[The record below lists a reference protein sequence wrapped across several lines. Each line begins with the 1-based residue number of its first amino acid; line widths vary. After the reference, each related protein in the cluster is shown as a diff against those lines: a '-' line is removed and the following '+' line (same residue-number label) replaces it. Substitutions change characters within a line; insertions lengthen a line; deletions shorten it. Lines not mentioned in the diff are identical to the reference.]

1 MLTQTEENYIKAVFK
16 IAEKDKKAVSTNALA
31 ALLATSAASVTD
43 MLKRLAVK
51 DMVIY
56 EKYRG
61 VMLTPVGNKAA
72 IALIRRHRLWETFLV
87 GKLRFGWHQVH
98 DIAEQLEHI
107 DSEELMSR
115 LDAFLDYPKYDPH
128 GDPIP
133 NAEGKFTLRAQIPL
147 IDASLMLKYVV
158 LGVKEHDEV
167 FLKYLNS
174 IGVKIGSEIRV
185 LEMISY
191 DKSLKVLIDG
201 KNNHILSA
209 QVSSLILVRKTN

>member
-1 MLTQTEENYIKAVFK
+1 MLTRTEENYIKAVFK

-31 ALLATSAASVTD
+31 ALLSTSAASVTD
-43 MLKRLAVK
+43 MLKRLAAK
-51 DMVIY
+51 EMLIY

-61 VMLTPVGNKAA
+61 VMLTPSGNKAA
-72 IALIRRHRLWETFLV
+72 IALIRRHRLWESFLV
-87 GKLRFGWHQVH
+87 TKLRFGWHQVH

-115 LDAFLDYPKYDPH
+115 LDAFLDYPKFDPH

-133 NAEGKFTLRAQIPL
+133 NAEGKFTLRAQISL
-147 IDASLMLKYVV
+147 NDASLMFKYVV
-158 LGVKEHDEV
+158 LGVKEHDDV

-174 IGVKIGSEIRV
+174 IGVKIGSEIKV
-185 LEMISY
+185 LELNSY
-191 DKSLKVLIDG
+191 DKSLGVLIDG

-209 QVSSLILVRKTN
+209 QASSLILVRKTN

>member
-43 MLKRLAVK
+43 MLKRLAAK

-61 VMLTPVGNKAA
+61 VMLTPAGNKAA

-115 LDAFLDYPKYDPH
+115 LDAFLDYPKFDPH

-147 IDASLMLKYVV
+147 IDASLMFKYVV

-185 LEMISY
+185 MEMISY

>member
-1 MLTQTEENYIKAVFK
+1 MLTRTEENYIKAVFK

-31 ALLATSAASVTD
+31 ALLSTSAASVTD
-43 MLKRLAVK
+43 MLKRLAAK
-51 DMVIY
+51 EMLIY

-61 VMLTPVGNKAA
+61 VMLTPSGNKAA
-72 IALIRRHRLWETFLV
+72 IALIRRHRLWESFLV
-87 GKLRFGWHQVH
+87 TKLRFGWHQVH
-98 DIAEQLEHI
+98 EIAEQLEHI

-115 LDAFLDYPKYDPH
+115 LDAFLDYPKFDPH

-133 NAEGKFTLRAQIPL
+133 NAEGKFTLRAQISL
-147 IDASLMLKYVV
+147 NDASLMFKYVV
-158 LGVKEHDEV
+158 LGVKEHDDV

-185 LEMISY
+185 LELNAY
-191 DKSLKVLIDG
+191 DKSLGVLIDG

-209 QVSSLILVRKTN
+209 QASSLILVRKTN

>member
-43 MLKRLAVK
+43 MLKRLAAK

-61 VMLTPVGNKAA
+61 VMLTPAGNKAA

-185 LEMISY
+185 MEMISY
-191 DKSLKVLIDG
+191 DKSLKVMIDG

-209 QVSSLILVRKTN
+209 QVSSLILVRKIN

>member
-1 MLTQTEENYIKAVFK
+1 MLTRTEENYIKTIFK

-31 ALLATSAASVTD
+31 ALLSTSAASVTD
-43 MLKRLAVK
+43 MLKRLAARE
-51 DMVIY
+51 MVIY

-61 VMLTPVGNKAA
+61 AMLTPAGNKAA
-72 IALIRRHRLWETFLV
+72 IALIRRHRLWESFLV
-87 GKLRFGWHQVH
+87 TKLRFGWHQVH

-115 LDAFLDYPKYDPH
+115 LDAFLDYPKFDPH

-133 NAEGKFTLRAQIPL
+133 NAEGKFTLRAQISL
-147 IDASLMLKYVV
+147 NDASLMFKYVV
-158 LGVKEHDEV
+158 LGVKEHDEA

-174 IGVKIGSEIRV
+174 IGVKIGSEIKV
-185 LEMISY
+185 LELNSY
-191 DKSLKVLIDG
+191 DKSLGVLIDG

-209 QVSSLILVRKTN
+209 QASSLILVRKTN

>member
-1 MLTQTEENYIKAVFK
+1 MLTRTEENYIKAVFK

-61 VMLTPVGNKAA
+61 VILTPAGNKAA

-115 LDAFLDYPKYDPH
+115 LDAFLDYPKFDPH

-147 IDASLMLKYVV
+147 IDASLMFKYVV

-185 LEMISY
+185 MEMISY

-209 QVSSLILVRKTN
+209 QASSLILVRKTN

>member
-1 MLTQTEENYIKAVFK
+1 MLTRTEENYIKAVFK

-31 ALLATSAASVTD
+31 ASLSTSAASVTD
-43 MLKRLAVK
+43 MLKRLAAK

-61 VMLTPVGNKAA
+61 VMLTPAGNKAA
-72 IALIRRHRLWETFLV
+72 IALIRRHRLWESFLV
-87 GKLRFGWHQVH
+87 TKLRFGWHQVH

-115 LDAFLDYPKYDPH
+115 LDAFLDYPKFDPH

-147 IDASLMLKYVV
+147 NDAGLMLKYVV

-167 FLKYLNS
+167 FLKYLNG
-174 IGVKIGSEIRV
+174 IGIKIGSEIRV
-185 LEMISY
+185 MELNSY
-191 DKSLKVLIDG
+191 DKSLKILIDG

-209 QVSSLILVRKTN
+209 QASTLILVRKTN

>member
-61 VMLTPVGNKAA
+61 VMLTPAGNKAA

-185 LEMISY
+185 MEMISY